1 MDLVPIIFT
10 VADACKFAAISRSEL
25 YRCIARGEIALTKRG
40 KRSLILADELRRWVM
55 ALPTSRRDAT

>member
-1 MDLVPIIFT
+1 MDMIPIVFT

-25 YRCIARGEIALTKRG
+25 YRCVARGEIALTKRG
-40 KRSLILADELRRWVM
+40 KRSLFLADELRRWIM